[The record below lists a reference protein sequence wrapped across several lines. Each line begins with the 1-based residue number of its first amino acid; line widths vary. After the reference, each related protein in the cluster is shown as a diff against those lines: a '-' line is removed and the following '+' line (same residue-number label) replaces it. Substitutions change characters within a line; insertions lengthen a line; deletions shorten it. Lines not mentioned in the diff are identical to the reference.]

1 MRAPNGNCMGQPQ
14 LKGTPDPARAAVPG
28 VAAAS
33 EPTSAHKPAGM
44 SRLGWAVLGAV
55 ILIFNFP
62 MIHRALRGAQPV
74 AASVPYS
81 DDFSDPATVSRN
93 YWTTGGQWRVVSGE
107 LLAPGV
113 RNNPLWLQA
122 RLPRDVAVEFD
133 ARSES
138 PEGDLK
144 VEIFGD
150 GLNHA
155 SGYVLIH
162 GGWNNRISVIARL
175 DEHGTSLEDLRRQ
188 AQQVANAKGLPSA
201 DLVQTGVFRP
211 RTHMRVEANPY
222 PVQPG
227 KTYHWRIERRGS
239 LLRWFIDG
247 QPFLELDDPHPLE
260 GSGHDRFGF
269 SAWESQLF
277 FDNLRIVPL

>member
-1 MRAPNGNCMGQPQ
+1 MGQPQ
-14 LKGTPDPARAAVPG
+14 LKEKPDRTREAGPEATRAAE
-28 VAAAS
+28 AAHARS
-33 EPTSAHKPAGM
+33 IKPSGL
-44 SRLGWAVLGAV
+44 SRWGWAVLAGV
-55 ILIFNFP
+55 ILVLNLP
-62 MIHRALRGAQPV
+62 LVHRAFRGAQP
-74 AASVPYS
+74 ATATVPYS
-81 DDFSDPATVSRN
+81 DDFADPSTVSRN
-93 YWTTGGQWRVVSGE
+93 YWTTGGHWRVVSGE

-113 RNNPLWLQA
+113 KNNPLWLQA

-162 GGWNNRISVIARL
+162 GGWNNRLSVIARL
-175 DEHGTSLEDLRRQ
+175 DEHGTSLNDLRQ
-188 AQQVANAKGLPSA
+188 KAQRVASAKGLPNA

-222 PVQPG
+222 PAQPG

-239 LLRWFIDG
+239 LLRWSIDG
-247 QPFLELDDPHPLE
+247 ELFLELDDPFPLE
-260 GSGHDRFGF
+260 GKGHDRFGF
-269 SAWESQLF
+269 SAWEAQLY

>member
-1 MRAPNGNCMGQPQ
+1 MGQPQ
-14 LKGTPDPARAAVPG
+14 LKEKPERAPELGPEAS
-28 VAAAS
+28 AAS
-33 EPTSAHKPAGM
+33 PPTRGLRPAAL
-44 SRLGWAVLGAV
+44 SRLGWAALAAV
-55 ILIFNFP
+55 ILALNVPI
-62 MIHRALRGAQPV
+62 IHRALRGAQPV
-74 AASVPYS
+74 TTAIPYS
-81 DDFSDPATVSRN
+81 DDFSDPSTVSRN

-113 RNNPLWLQA
+113 KNNPLWLQA

-138 PEGDLK
+138 PEGDMK

-175 DEHGTSLEDLRRQ
+175 DEHGTSLEDLRQKAER
-188 AQQVANAKGLPSA
+188 VAKSKGLPSA
-201 DLVQTGVFRP
+201 DLVQTGVMRS

-222 PVQPG
+222 PVQTG

-239 LLRWFIDG
+239 VLRWFIDG
-247 QPFLELDDPHPLE
+247 QPFLELDDPFPLE

-269 SAWESQLF
+269 SAWEAQLY